1 MSAEARTDQRRVR
14 PVPKAIKY
22 LFGLGLGARA
32 VLMSSHLSGWLQD
45 RLELASPVTSWTR
58 MTEGLSLLDHGI
70 SPYEGDMFH
79 ETPLVLMLFYC
90 LNKIWSGLIPIFFLL
105 VDCITACLLH
115 EVGSNVCRHLL
126 EKQGRH
132 VKTYSTDSM
141 SLLLTGKQLN
151 SVPRLMMGTYLC
163 NPLTIASCA
172 AFSTTGVHNLAI
184 AAALLGAVKGK
195 RLVATLA
202 TAVASYQC
210 VYPEIFII
218 PVAMYIAQLE
228 QGSRFSFRDTDSR
241 LSMLQTA
248 GGHFAWLGFLW
259 GLSYLPFGS
268 MEWLYSTRGFVMLAP
283 DLTPN
288 MGLFWYF
295 FTEMFEHFRIFF
307 LCVFQLNAVFY
318 VIPLAIKLRD
328 HPMFHLHLLVGLTA
342 VFKSYPTFGDAA
354 LFLSLLPVWGHCFK
368 YMRNL
373 FLVVCMWLYSIV
385 LAPVLWHLWIY
396 YGSANANFFYAVTLA
411 YATAQIF
418 LLTDLLYAFLRRE
431 FHLRHGPAPKEGQG
445 MPILMNLK

>member
-1 MSAEARTDQRRVR
+1 MSADARSDRQSR
-14 PVPKAIKY
+14 PMIPRAIKY

-32 VLMSSHLSGWLQD
+32 VLMSSHMSGWLQD

-105 VDCITACLLH
+105 VDWLTAMILH
-115 EVGSNVCRHLL
+115 EVGLDVCRHLL

-132 VKTYSTDSM
+132 VKSYSTDSV
-141 SLLLTGKQLN
+141 SLLLTGKQLS
-151 SVPRLMMGTYLC
+151 SVPRLVLGTYLC

-172 AFSTTGVHNLAI
+172 AFSTTAVHNLVMAG
-184 AAALLGAVKGK
+184 ALLAAIRGR

-202 TAVASYQC
+202 TALASYQC

-218 PVAMYIAQLE
+218 PVAMYIAQRE
-228 QGSRFSFRDTDSR
+228 HGSGFSFRDPACR
-241 LSMLQTA
+241 LSLLQTA
-248 GGHFAWLGFLW
+248 GAHFAWLAL
-259 GLSYLPFGS
+259 LCAVSCLPFGS
-268 MEWLYSTRGFVMLAP
+268 AAWLYSTRGFVLLAP

-354 LFLSLLPVWGHCFK
+354 LFLSLLPVWGHCLK

-445 MPILMNLK
+445 MPILVNLK